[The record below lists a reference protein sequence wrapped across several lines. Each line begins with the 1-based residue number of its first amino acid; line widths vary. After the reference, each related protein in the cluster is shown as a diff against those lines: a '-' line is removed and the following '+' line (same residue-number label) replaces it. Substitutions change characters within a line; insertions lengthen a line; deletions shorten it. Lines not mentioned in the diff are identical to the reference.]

1 MGDFPCVLFS
11 SHCYERKEKQ
21 IAYFIIHIC
30 QIKMLVA
37 EHYTVKRGR
46 FSSFYEAN
54 ADCQFSLT
62 GCKATLQFKAADFYQ
77 FTRS

>member
-1 MGDFPCVLFS
+1 MLVGDFPCVLFS

-37 EHYTVKRGR
+37 EHYTVKKGR
-46 FSSFYEAN
+46 FSSFYVAN
-54 ADCQFSLT
+54 AD
-62 GCKATLQFKAADFYQ
+62 
-77 FTRS
+77 